1 MINTKFTPGPWVI
14 KNGCDVFGPLG
25 GDSGDGID
33 CYGNDGWQVAE
44 VGYYSAA
51 VDGQLVE
58 ICGGPRLANIAL
70 IKAAPDLYAELYD
83 LLPILEHNIL
93 KHQPDSIDNNH
104 YYSIENRL
112 KRIQDALS
120 KARGENK

>member
-1 MINTKFTPGPWVI
+1 MTDTKFTPGPWVTVKVGHDKTLI
-14 KNGCDVFGPLG
+14 RQALDC
-25 GDSGDGID
+25 SGVEAGYI
-33 CYGNDGWQVAE
+33 GE
-44 VGYYSAA
+44 VYYSRP
-51 VDGQLVE
+51 GRYK
-58 ICGGPRLANIAL
+58 PNTAL
-70 IKAAPDLYAELYD
+70 IAAAPDLYAELYD

-112 KRIQDALS
+112 KRIKDALS